1 MDIALIFV
9 RQYFKYFTCINLFNP
24 QNNSMRQVLLSS
36 SFYWWQSHSQRSNL
50 PMVIQLRSD
59 RTSMAPI
66 SSVILKNVL
75 STTMPCCFP
84 VRMIVIL
91 AWCLW
96 GCFFTCSFLLLA
108 LSKICS
114 GTQFHSEFYF
124 KIMGMWKVLRWQAR
138 PVISDTLI
146 SLPLYCLKSW
156 CRRSSSSYCDCSH
169 LSDKLLASS
178 YF

>member
-108 LSKICS
+108 LSKICT
-114 GTQFHSEFYF
+114 GTQILDPF
-124 KIMGMWKVLRWQAR
+124 IVLFQDHGNVEGIEVAGQACHFR
-138 PVISDTLI
+138 YTDFSPFVLPQKLVQKKQQLILWLLTLV
-146 SLPLYCLKSW
+146 
-156 CRRSSSSYCDCSH
+156 R
-169 LSDKLLASS
+169 
-178 YF
+178 